1 MTEINHSAQ
10 LTALLAALRR
20 AFVGET
26 GREGAAGDE
35 LHSVAK
41 LIAAADQQPGPLRP
55 TSHPVTSHPV
65 TAHLPEVLARAEQRV
80 PELAAALRPIASELP
95 WRYGYAPRA
104 DAPGLESAMAWA
116 ELIGPQAPIVSTKV
130 SFGLTLIGPH
140 SFYPPHRHPAVE
152 LYRIVVGEPQWTV
165 ATTTSA
171 QSPGALIFHD
181 SDVVHA
187 MRTGAA
193 PLLAIYSWTGD
204 LNTASVWA

>member
-1 MTEINHSAQ
+1 MTDIAHSAQ

-20 AFVGET
+20 AFVGEP
-26 GREGAAGDE
+26 GPEGAAGDE
-35 LHSVAK
+35 LHRVAK

-55 TSHPVTSHPV
+55 TSHPV

-80 PELAAALRPIASELP
+80 PELAEALRPIASALP

-116 ELIGPQAPIVSTKV
+116 ELIGPLAPIVSHEV
-130 SFGLTLIGPH
+130 CFGLTLIGPR
-140 SFYPPHRHPAVE
+140 SFYPPHRHPAIE
-152 LYRIVVGEPQWTV
+152 LYRILVGEPLWTV
-165 ATTTSA
+165 ATSTSA

-181 SDVVHA
+181 RDVVHA
-187 MRTGAA
+187 MRTGDA

>member
-1 MTEINHSAQ
+1 MTDIARSAQ
-10 LTALLAALRR
+10 LTTLLAALRR
-20 AFVGET
+20 AFVGEV
-26 GREGAAGDE
+26 GPEGAAGDE
-35 LHSVAK
+35 LHRVAK

-55 TSHPVTSHPV
+55 TSHPVT
-65 TAHLPEVLARAEQRV
+65 AHLPEVLARAEHRV

-130 SFGLTLIGPH
+130 CFGLTLIGPH

-152 LYRIVVGEPQWTV
+152 LYRIVVGEPLWTV
-165 ATTTSA
+165 ATSTSA
-171 QSPGALIFHD
+171 RSPGALIFHD
-181 SDVVHA
+181 RDVVHA

>member
-1 MTEINHSAQ
+1 MTDIAHSAQ

-20 AFVGET
+20 AFVGEA
-26 GREGAAGDE
+26 GPEGAAGDE
-35 LHSVAK
+35 LHRVAK

-55 TSHPVTSHPV
+55 TSHPVT
-65 TAHLPEVLARAEQRV
+65 AHLPEVLARAEQSV
-80 PELAAALRPIASELP
+80 PELAAALRPIASALP

-116 ELIGPQAPIVSTKV
+116 ELIGPLAPIVSTKLC
-130 SFGLTLIGPH
+130 FGLTLIGPH

-152 LYRIVVGEPQWTV
+152 LYRIVVGEPLWTV

-181 SDVVHA
+181 RDVVHA

-204 LNTASVWA
+204 LNTSSVWA